1 MKVSIVTTTFNS
13 EATIKEMIESVLGQS
28 WKDIEYIIIG
38 SS

>member
-13 EATIKEMIESVLGQS
+13 EATIEETVESVLEQS

-38 SS
+38 NW